1 MKTSLRLTAASLI
14 AVLFF
19 SFSPDVA
26 AQENVGIGT
35 ITPQEN
41 AILEIAS
48 NDKGLLVPRWNT
60 LQRLAF
66 IPAANPDGLLVYDI
80 DLHQFCY
87 WDENIADWVC
97 LDMAGGFGATGP
109 QGPAGSNGPAG
120 GVGPAGADGA
130 TGTAGPTGADGAAGI
145 AGPTGADGATG
156 IQGPTGPV
164 TGLTGPTGA
173 NGADGTTG
181 PAGADGTTGPA
192 GANGTTGPAG
202 PAGADGT
209 TGPDGADGTTGPAGA
224 DGTTGPDGAD
234 GTTGPAGADG
244 TTGPAG
250 ATGAQGLPGTL
261 GPAGA
266 DGPTGPA
273 GPVGCA
279 TPNFVIKSNGSTA
292 VCSQIFDN
300 GINVAIG
307 TTTPANYFTITRN
320 GTGAIWQNLIEN
332 TGTGDANLQVSSAN
346 ATNGSRNF
354 LASSNASPVGFVPI
368 ASEGSWL
375 PTGTG
380 VAGEGVAG
388 AVNGYEGT
396 GVFGS
401 RFNDGGLDAGWGGLF
416 LADLGYTGGL
426 FNASDKRLKRDIR
439 KIENATDLILQI
451 KGVNYEHR
459 LDEYPNMGLGQGLQ
473 YGFIAQELEAVIPE
487 LVQEKL
493 IDTQGTARK
502 SAESKAKEDTKELFK
517 TVNYVAL
524 IPVLVEAIKEQEAR
538 IKELEARLL
547 EQQK

>member
-1 MKTSLRLTAASLI
+1 MKTSFRLTTASLI

-19 SFSPDVA
+19 SLSPDVI
-26 AQENVGIGT
+26 AQDNVGIGT
-35 ITPQEN
+35 VTPQEN
-41 AILEIAS
+41 AILDISSTE
-48 NDKGLLVPRWNT
+48 KGLLVPRLNT
-60 LQRLAF
+60 LQRLAVL
-66 IPAANPDGLLVYDI
+66 PVAGADGLLVYDTDI
-80 DLHQFCY
+80 DQFCY
-87 WDENIADWVC
+87 WDENDAIWVC

-109 QGPAGSNGPAG
+109 QGPAGNPGPAG

-130 TGTAGPTGADGAAGI
+130 TGPA
-145 AGPTGADGATG
+145 GADGATG
-156 IQGPTGPV
+156 PA
-164 TGLTGPTGA
+164 GA
-173 NGADGTTG
+173 VG
-181 PAGADGTTGPA
+181 PAGADGATGPAGAIGPAGANGATGPAGAIGPA
-192 GANGTTGPAG
+192 GANGTNGAAG
-202 PAGADGT
+202 PA
-209 TGPDGADGTTGPAGA
+209 
-224 DGTTGPDGAD
+224 
-234 GTTGPAGADG
+234 
-244 TTGPAG
+244 
-250 ATGAQGLPGTL
+250 
-261 GPAGA
+261 
-266 DGPTGPA
+266 GPA
-273 GPVGCA
+273 GPVGCNTA
-279 TPNFVIKSNGSTA
+279 NLIIKSNGTTA

-300 GINVAIG
+300 GSNIGIG
-307 TTTPANYFTITRN
+307 TTTPANFLTITRN
-320 GTGAIWQNLIEN
+320 GTGTIWQNFIQN
-332 TGTGDANLQVSSAN
+332 TGTGDANTQIISTN
-346 ATNGSRNF
+346 ATNQSRNF
-354 LASSNASPVGFVPI
+354 LAASQAAPVGFIPV
-368 ASEGSWL
+368 ANEGTWL

-401 RFNDGGLDAGWGGLF
+401 RFNDGGIDAGWGGLF
-416 LADLGYTGGL
+416 LADLGYTGAVL
-426 FNASDKRLKRDIR
+426 NASDKRLKRDIR

-502 SAESKAKEDTKELFK
+502 SAESNAKEDTKELFK

>member
-1 MKTSLRLTAASLI
+1 MKTSFRLTTASLI

-19 SFSPDVA
+19 SLSPDVI
-26 AQENVGIGT
+26 AQDNVGIGT
-35 ITPQEN
+35 VTPQEN
-41 AILEIAS
+41 AILDISSTE
-48 NDKGLLVPRWNT
+48 KGLLVPRLNT
-60 LQRLAF
+60 LQRLAVL
-66 IPAANPDGLLVYDI
+66 PVAGADGLLVYDTDI
-80 DLHQFCY
+80 DQFCY
-87 WDENIADWVC
+87 WDENDAIWVC

-109 QGPAGSNGPAG
+109 QGPAGNPGPAG

-130 TGTAGPTGADGAAGI
+130 TGPA
-145 AGPTGADGATG
+145 GADGATG
-156 IQGPTGPV
+156 PA
-164 TGLTGPTGA
+164 GA
-173 NGADGTTG
+173 VG
-181 PAGADGTTGPA
+181 PAGADGATGPAGAIGPAGANGATGPAGAIGPAGADGATGPA
-192 GANGTTGPAG
+192 GANGTNGAAG
-202 PAGADGT
+202 PA
-209 TGPDGADGTTGPAGA
+209 
-224 DGTTGPDGAD
+224 
-234 GTTGPAGADG
+234 
-244 TTGPAG
+244 
-250 ATGAQGLPGTL
+250 
-261 GPAGA
+261 
-266 DGPTGPA
+266 GPA
-273 GPVGCA
+273 GPVGCNTA
-279 TPNFVIKSNGSTA
+279 NLIIKSNGTTA

-300 GINVAIG
+300 GSNIGIG
-307 TTTPANYFTITRN
+307 TTTPANFLTITRN
-320 GTGAIWQNLIEN
+320 GTGTIWQNFIQN
-332 TGTGDANLQVSSAN
+332 TGTGDANTQIISTN
-346 ATNGSRNF
+346 ATNQSRNF
-354 LASSNASPVGFVPI
+354 LAASQAAPVGFIPV
-368 ASEGSWL
+368 ANEGTWL

-401 RFNDGGLDAGWGGLF
+401 RFNDGGIDAGWGGLF
-416 LADLGYTGGL
+416 LADLGYTGAVL
-426 FNASDKRLKRDIR
+426 NASDKRLKRDIR

-502 SAESKAKEDTKELFK
+502 SAESNAKEDTKELFK

>member
-1 MKTSLRLTAASLI
+1 MKTSFRLTTASLI

-19 SFSPDVA
+19 SLSPDVI
-26 AQENVGIGT
+26 AQDNVGIGT
-35 ITPQEN
+35 VTPQEN
-41 AILEIAS
+41 AILDISSTE
-48 NDKGLLVPRWNT
+48 KGLLVPRLNT
-60 LQRLAF
+60 LQRLAVL
-66 IPAANPDGLLVYDI
+66 PVAGADGLLVYDTDI
-80 DLHQFCY
+80 DQFCY
-87 WDENIADWVC
+87 WDENDAIWVC

-109 QGPAGSNGPAG
+109 QGPAGNPGPAG

-130 TGTAGPTGADGAAGI
+130 TGPA
-145 AGPTGADGATG
+145 GADGATG
-156 IQGPTGPV
+156 PAGADGATGPQGPTGPS
-164 TGLTGPTGA
+164 TGIVGP
-173 NGADGTTG
+173 TG

-192 GANGTTGPAG
+192 GAVG
-202 PAGADGT
+202 PAGADGA
-209 TGPDGADGTTGPAGA
+209 TGPAGAIGPAGANGATGPAGAIGPAGA
-224 DGTTGPDGAD
+224 DGA
-234 GTTGPAGADG
+234 TGPAGANG
-244 TTGPAG
+244 TNGAAGPA
-250 ATGAQGLPGTL
+250 
-261 GPAGA
+261 
-266 DGPTGPA
+266 GPA
-273 GPVGCA
+273 GPVGCNTA
-279 TPNFVIKSNGSTA
+279 NLIIKSNGTTA

-300 GINVAIG
+300 GSNIGIG
-307 TTTPANYFTITRN
+307 TTTPANFLTITRN
-320 GTGAIWQNLIEN
+320 GTGTIWQNFIQN
-332 TGTGDANLQVSSAN
+332 TGTGDANTQIISTN
-346 ATNGSRNF
+346 ATNQSRNF
-354 LASSNASPVGFVPI
+354 LAASQAAPVGFIPV
-368 ASEGSWL
+368 ANEGTWL

-401 RFNDGGLDAGWGGLF
+401 RFNDGGIDAGWGGLF
-416 LADLGYTGGL
+416 LADLGYTGAVL
-426 FNASDKRLKRDIR
+426 NASDKRLKRDIR

-502 SAESKAKEDTKELFK
+502 SAESNAKEDTKELFK